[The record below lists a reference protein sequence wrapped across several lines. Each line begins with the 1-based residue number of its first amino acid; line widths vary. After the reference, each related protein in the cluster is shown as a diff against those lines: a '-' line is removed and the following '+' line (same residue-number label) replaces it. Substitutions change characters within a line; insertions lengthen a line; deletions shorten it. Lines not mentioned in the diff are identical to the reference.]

1 MRPPG
6 SVIFAASAP
15 FSFKWQVIGPVTAL
29 NVLAVVFVALRW
41 YSRVSLTRKV
51 GLDDYIITFA
61 LALSMLMTALI
72 ITALCFDR
80 GNIDWHIDWHAL
92 EDITVLVYTNNALYQ
107 TAINLIKCSIVVQF
121 LRIFT
126 GPVPTRICHGILLLL
141 LIAACWG
148 VFGGIFLCIPI
159 RKYWHPDFKGH
170 CMNSHAYW
178 YSAAGLNI
186 MNDFIVWLF
195 PMPFIK
201 QLRLP
206 TRQKIGL
213 AIVFSLGGLVCI
225 ISVLRMLLVR
235 IAVIKGDHIRTP
247 LHRFH
252 SLLSRPLLTSHL
264 ESGKEALLWSALEVN
279 IAIVCACMMA
289 LKPLLVHLF
298 PRLMEP
304 KKPAPHSMMLPM
316 LDTSFWGT
324 TVTTSARRSSTC
336 VEAPEGP
343 WIKVDT
349 ETVVGEERVGLGTED
364 ASVGCS
370 VQGTGYRL
378 GEERM
383 GHPSEEWTM
392 NSNSTER
399 SQT

>member
-15 FSFKWQVIGPVTAL
+15 FSLKWQVIGPVIALTAL
-29 NVLAVVFVALRW
+29 ATIFVALRW

-51 GLDDYIITFA
+51 GWDDYLITFA
-61 LALSMLMTALI
+61 LALSMSMMALI
-72 ITALCFDR
+72 VAALCFDY
-80 GNIDWHIDWHAL
+80 GDIDWHVDWHAL
-92 EDITVLVYTNNALYQ
+92 EDITILFYTNNALYQ
-107 TAINLIKCSIVVQF
+107 TAINLVKSSIVVQF

-148 VFGGIFLCIPI
+148 IFGGIFLCIPI
-159 RKYWHPDFKGH
+159 RKHWHPDFKGH
-170 CMNSHAYW
+170 CINSRGYW
-178 YSAAGLNI
+178 YSAAGLNV

-206 TRQKIGL
+206 TRQRIGL
-213 AIVFSLGGLVCI
+213 PVVFSLGGFVCI

-235 IAVIKGDHIRTP
+235 IAVINGDHTK
-247 LHRFH
+247 
-252 SLLSRPLLTSHL
+252 
-264 ESGKEALLWSALEVN
+264 SGKEALLWSALEVN
-279 IAIVCACMMA
+279 IAIICACMMA

-298 PRLMEP
+298 PRLMGP
-304 KKPAPHSMMLPM
+304 KKPALHNMRLPI

-336 VEAPEGP
+336 VETPEGP

-349 ETVVGEERVGLGTED
+349 ETVVGEERVGLGAGD
-364 ASVGCS
+364 ASRSYGSRSREGGSFKEVEGD
-370 VQGTGYRL
+370 GDERL
-378 GEERM
+378 Y
-383 GHPSEEWTM
+383 HPED
-392 NSNSTER
+392 R
-399 SQT
+399 H